1 NGKLFI
7 YDWIRGWIKAVT
19 LLPNGDFDKMEPFME
34 HTKWHNAI
42 DMEVGPDGK
51 LYVLEYG
58 TGWFAKNDDA
68 GLSRIDYNGG
78 NRPPKVTA
86 IKVDKTSGALPL
98 TIKVTVEAA
107 DPENDAMTYTWTD
120 GNGQTKETSYPEVEF
135 TLDKPGDYAV
145 SVAVKD
151 KKGAASKSN
160 AVHVYAGNTAPEVT
174 ILLTGNQSFY
184 FPGKPVSYTVSVS
197 DKEEGS
203 TIDADHLYVT
213 ADYLE
218 GADKAAIPQGH
229 QTAAATVSGRSIM
242 LSLDCKTCHK
252 TDEKSVGP
260 SFTEVAKRYYKN
272 SDAVSYLTAK
282 IIKGGSGAWGEVAM
296 AAHPELAEDDAKQIV
311 HWVLTLANPA
321 AVKKSLP
328 ATGSIP
334 VKAVKENEA
343 LYISATY
350 TDKGGTSVKPLSG
363 ESAFALRSSKLTF
376 GGVTNMKAYSTVNAG
391 GMRFM
396 VVPGDKEG
404 WFSVDS
410 IDLQG
415 VNGAVLLARWQGDDE
430 GHKAGFVFELRL
442 GGGGW
447 TKDSRSCARQ
457 SRC

>member
-1 NGKLFI
+1 
-7 YDWIRGWIKAVT
+7 
-19 LLPNGDFDKMEPFME
+19 
-34 HTKWHNAI
+34 
-42 DMEVGPDGK
+42 
-51 LYVLEYG
+51 
-58 TGWFAKNDDA
+58 
-68 GLSRIDYNGG
+68 
-78 NRPPKVTA
+78 
-86 IKVDKTSGALPL
+86 
-98 TIKVTVEAA
+98 
-107 DPENDAMTYTWTD
+107 
-120 GNGQTKETSYPEVEF
+120 
-135 TLDKPGDYAV
+135 
-145 SVAVKD
+145 
-151 KKGAASKSN
+151 
-160 AVHVYAGNTAPEVT
+160 
-174 ILLTGNQSFY
+174 
-184 FPGKPVSYTVSVS
+184 
-197 DKEEGS
+197 
-203 TIDADHLYVT
+203 
-213 ADYLE
+213 
-218 GADKAAIPQGH
+218 
-229 QTAAATVSGRSIM
+229 SIM

-415 VNGAVLLARWQGDDE
+415 VNGAVLLARWQGDDD
-430 GHKAGFVFELRL
+430 GPKAGFVLELRL
-442 GGGGW
+442 GRADGQKIAEAVLDRAAV
-447 TKDSRSCARQ
+447 KDKQKMVQLKFNFDVITGTEKQ
-457 SRC
+457 SLYIVSTPKDKNESSAIGLGMLELMAK